1 MASSTT
7 ILFTCI
13 AGGQQVSFSALG
25 TTAQA
30 ANTYLY
36 QAKNQEALATDP
48 QDLVVKR
55 AITIVDAVASNVA
68 GTPTGVIQ
76 LMKDGDQL
84 PIFINLASHKL
95 DNAGR
100 PKMAIV
106 MQPGIY
112 RWKIT
117 TAISAG

>member
-1 MASSTT
+1 MKPNGA
-7 ILFTCI
+7 
-13 AGGQQVSFSALG
+13 QVSFSALG

-36 QAKNQEALATDP
+36 QAKNQEALSTDP
-48 QDLVVKR
+48 QDLVIKQQ
-55 AITIVDAVASNVA
+55 ITIVDAVANNTA

-84 PIFINLASHKL
+84 PVFINLASHKL
-95 DNAGR
+95 DNSGR
-100 PKMAIV
+100 PRLSIV

-117 TAISAG
+117 TAINAG